1 MNLHIIDICIIILYM
16 VTTIF
21 IGFYISKKASKD
33 IKNYFLGGNKI
44 PFWFLGVSDASGMFD
59 IAGTMLLVYWLSVY
73 GLKSIWIPWIWPVF
87 NQIFL
92 MIYLSPWLRR
102 SNVMTGAE
110 WMKTRFGTGKGA
122 TLSHFIVVIFAL
134 ISVIGFLSY
143 GFKGIGKFAAAFLP
157 SLVTNPHTLM
167 QYPQINANLYALIL
181 MSITTLY
188 VVKGGMMSVVATE
201 VVQYCI
207 LSVSAIAIGIIA
219 MYHVSPEM
227 LDRVIPAGWK
237 SLSFGLNLNLD
248 WSSVNSAIA
257 TKVAAFNKWIETDGY
272 SMFGLFFGMMVFKGL
287 FVAAAG
293 PAPNYDMQRIL
304 STRSPVEA
312 AKMNSLVSIVLNPTR
327 YFLVA
332 GLTVLA
338 LTNFDS
344 LYKSST
350 ISPDFE
356 AILPEVLVRY
366 VPAGLLGLLMTGFIA
381 AFMSNFAATVNAA
394 PAYIVND
401 IYKRY
406 VNPNAEPKKYV
417 TMSYIASV
425 AVVIVGITIGFF
437 VESINQIALWIVA
450 SLWGGYT
457 AANVLKWYW
466 WRFNGFGYFWGMV
479 SGIAT
484 SLILTLLDNFN
495 LIPFL
500 RDWPL
505 PGNPNMNSFPLI
517 FLNSIIGSIIA
528 TLLTKPESDEILMK
542 FYHNVRPWGFW
553 KPIYKK
559 VIKIDPQFKANKD
572 FKRDMFNILI
582 GIIWQITLM
591 ATPVFLVLREFYSF
605 GICIAILIFTSVVLK
620 FNWWNKLEATYGG
633 KKSDLIFPES
643 ESELSLVLSK
653 PKDS

>member
-1 MNLHIIDICIIILYM
+1 MNLHYIDIGIIVLYM
-16 VTTIF
+16 CLTIF
-21 IGFYISKKASKD
+21 IGFYISKRASKD
-33 IKNYFLGGNKI
+33 IQNYFLGGNKI

-92 MIYLSPWLRR
+92 MVYLSPWLRK

-110 WMKTRFGTGKGA
+110 WMKTRFGTGRGA

-157 SLVTNPHTLM
+157 SLVTNPETLI

-181 MSITTLY
+181 MGITTLY

-207 LSVSAIAIGIIA
+207 LSISAIAIGIIA
-219 MYHVSPEM
+219 MYHISPEM
-227 LDRVIPAGWK
+227 INSVVPEGWK
-237 SLSFGLNLNLD
+237 SMAFGWDLNLD
-248 WSSVNSAIA
+248 WSTVQSSVA
-257 TKVAAFNKWIETDGY
+257 TKVSAFNKWIETDGY
-272 SMFGLFFGMMVFKGL
+272 SLFGLFFGMMVFKGI

-312 AKMNSLVSIVLNPTR
+312 AKMNSLVSVVLNPTR

-338 LTNFDS
+338 LTNFDA
-344 LYKSST
+344 LYKSSIT
-350 ISPDFE
+350 SPDFE
-356 AILPEVLVRY
+356 AILPEVLAHY
-366 VPAGLLGLLMTGFIA
+366 VPIGLLGLLMTGFIA

-406 VNPNAEPKKYV
+406 INPNAEPKKYV
-417 TMSYIASV
+417 TMSYISSI
-425 AVVIVGITIGFF
+425 AVVVVGITIGFF

-466 WRFNGFGYFWGMV
+466 WRFNGYGYFWGMV

-484 SLILTLLDNFN
+484 SLILTVLDNFN
-495 LIPFL
+495 LMNFL
-500 RDWPL
+500 HDWPL
-505 PGNPNMNSFPLI
+505 PNNPSMNAFPLI
-517 FLNSIIGSIIA
+517 FLNSIIGCFVA
-528 TLLTKPESDEILMK
+528 TLITKPESDEVLMR

-553 KPIYKK
+553 KPVLQKLK
-559 VIKIDPQFKANKD
+559 LVDPQFEANKN
-572 FKRDMFNILI
+572 FKRDMVNVLV
-582 GIIWQITLM
+582 GMSWQITLM
-591 ATPVFLVLREFYSF
+591 ATPVFLVLRDFNSF
-605 GICIAILIFTSVVLK
+605 GICIAVLVVTSLILK
-620 FNWWNKLEATYGG
+620 FNWWNKLEETYGE
-633 KKSDLIFPES
+633 KKS
-643 ESELSLVLSK
+643 ELKIHVAEDETSLVL
-653 PKDS
+653 

>member
-1 MNLHIIDICIIILYM
+1 MNLHIIDVVIILSYLAG
-16 VTTIF
+16 TIF
-21 IGFYISKKASKD
+21 IGFYISKRASKD
-33 IKNYFLGGNKI
+33 INNYFLGGNKI
-44 PFWFLGVSDASGMFD
+44 PWYFLGVSDASGMFD

-92 MIYLSPWLRR
+92 MVYLSPWLRR

-134 ISVIGFLSY
+134 ISVVGFLSY

-157 SLVTNPHTLM
+157 ALVTNPETLL

-181 MSITTLY
+181 MAITTLY

-227 LDRVIPAGWK
+227 ISSVVPEGWK
-237 SLSFGLNLNLD
+237 SMFFGLNLNLD
-248 WSSVNSAIA
+248 WSSVNSAVA
-257 TKVAAFNKWIETDGY
+257 TKVSAFNQWIQTDGY
-272 SMFGLFFGMMVFKGL
+272 SIFGLFFGMMIFKGM

-312 AKMNSLVSIVLNPTR
+312 AKMNSLVSVVLNPTR
-327 YFLVA
+327 YFMAA
-332 GLTVLA
+332 GLAVLA

-344 LYKSST
+344 LYKSSIT
-350 ISPDFE
+350 SPDFE
-356 AILPEVLVRY
+356 AILPEVLAHY
-366 VPAGLLGLLMTGFIA
+366 VPIGLLGLLMAGFIA

-406 VNPNAEPKKYV
+406 INKNAEPKVYV
-417 TMSYIASV
+417 RMSYIASV
-425 AVVIVGITIGFF
+425 AVVIVGITFGFF

-466 WRFNGFGYFWGMV
+466 WRFNGYGYFWGMV

-484 SLILTLLDNFN
+484 SLILLLLDKLN

-500 RDWPL
+500 NNWPL
-505 PGNPNMNSFPLI
+505 PANPSMNSFPLI
-517 FLNSIIGSIIA
+517 FLISIIGCFVA
-528 TLLTKPESDEILMK
+528 ALLTKPESDEVLMK

-553 KPIYKK
+553 KPVYQK
-559 VIKIDPQFKANKD
+559 VVKADPQFIANKN
-572 FKRDMFNILI
+572 FKRDMFNILV
-582 GIIWQITLM
+582 GITWQISLM
-591 ATPVFLVLREFYSF
+591 ATPVFLVIREYTSL
-605 GICIAILIFTSVVLK
+605 IISIAILVVTSVILK
-620 FNWWNKLEATYGG
+620 FNWWNKLEATYGE
-633 KKSDLIFPES
+633 KR
-643 ESELSLVLSK
+643 SELKIPVAEGGTTLAIEK
-653 PKDS
+653 

>member
-1 MNLHIIDICIIILYM
+1 MNLHFIDIGIILLYL
-16 VTTIF
+16 TSTIF
-21 IGFYISKKASKD
+21 IGFYISKRASKN
-33 IKNYFLGGNKI
+33 IQNYFLGGNKI
-44 PFWFLGVSDASGMFD
+44 PWYFLGISDASGMFD

-92 MIYLSPWLRR
+92 MVYLSPWLRR

-110 WMKTRFGTGKGA
+110 WMKTRFGTGRGA

-157 SLVTNPHTLM
+157 ALVTNPETLL

-181 MSITTLY
+181 MGITTLY

-201 VVQYCI
+201 VIQYCI

-219 MYHVSPEM
+219 MYNVSPEM
-227 LDRVIPAGWK
+227 INSVIPEGWK
-237 SLSFGLNLNLD
+237 SMSFGLNLNLD
-248 WSSVNSAIA
+248 WSTVSSSVA
-257 TKVAAFNKWIETDGY
+257 TKVTAFNQWIETDGY
-272 SMFGLFFGMMVFKGL
+272 SMFGLFFGMMIFKGL

-327 YFLVA
+327 YFMAA
-332 GLTVLA
+332 GLAVLA
-338 LTNFDS
+338 LTNFDA
-344 LYKSST
+344 LYKSSIT
-350 ISPDFE
+350 SPDFE
-356 AILPEVLVRY
+356 AILPEVLAHY
-366 VPAGLLGLLMTGFIA
+366 VPVGLLGLLMAGFIA

-406 VNPNAEPKKYV
+406 INPNAEPKKYV
-417 TMSYIASV
+417 MISYIASV
-425 AVVIVGITIGFF
+425 AVVVVGITTGFF

-466 WRFNGFGYFWGMV
+466 WRFNGYGYFWGMV

-484 SLILTLLDNFN
+484 SLILLLLDELN

-500 RDWPL
+500 DNWPL
-505 PGNPNMNSFPLI
+505 PANPNMNSFPFI
-517 FLNSIIGSIIA
+517 FLNSIIGCIIA
-528 TLLTKPESDEILMK
+528 TLMTKPESDEVLMK
-542 FYHNVRPWGFW
+542 FYHNIRPWGFW
-553 KPIYKK
+553 KPIYEK
-559 VIKIDPQFKANKD
+559 VIKADPQFAANKN
-572 FKRDMFNILI
+572 FKRDMINILV
-582 GIIWQITLM
+582 GITWQITLM
-591 ATPVFLVLREFYSF
+591 ATPVFLVIREFTSF
-605 GICIAILIFTSVVLK
+605 GICVVILIITSVILK
-620 FNWWNKLEATYGG
+620 FNWWNKLEETYGQ
-633 KKSDLIFPES
+633 
-643 ESELSLVLSK
+643 
-653 PKDS
+653 KDSQLIIPASAKEKE